1 MGNGLSCR
9 LTSSRRRTPGREMAR
24 WRLECKNGGRE
35 RVGGVYTAVAQDA
48 KNGNPGLMRSSS
60 VNLLLTYNRVA
71 WM

>member
-1 MGNGLSCR
+1 
-9 LTSSRRRTPGREMAR
+9 MAR